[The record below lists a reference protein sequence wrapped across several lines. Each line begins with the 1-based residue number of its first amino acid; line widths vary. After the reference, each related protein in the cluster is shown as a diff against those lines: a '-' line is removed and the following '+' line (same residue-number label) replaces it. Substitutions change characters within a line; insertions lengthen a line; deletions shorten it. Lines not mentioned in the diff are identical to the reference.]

1 MTKAIIPTASNLQ
14 ELNNGEPE
22 NGVKWDTL
30 SDKEKLVL
38 MAMLVGKTDA
48 EALRLSPVKRTQFY
62 QYKERL
68 QPLKEQFISQLLSK
82 AAEILQGNVLKASE
96 TLTGLLDDENP
107 KTRQLAAESILDR
120 TIGRPNM
127 VQPQQTNNQ
136 IMNFTLIGVEQSK
149 IDALFRPKQSKE
161 PVVDTLPQEL
171 PPSDQVESE
180 IPFER
185 QNLL

>member
-1 MTKAIIPTASNLQ
+1 MTKSFIPRASNLQ
-14 ELNNGEPE
+14 EPTKGEPG

-62 QYKERL
+62 QYKEKL
-68 QPLKEQFISQLLSK
+68 QPLKEGFITQLLSK
-82 AAEILQGNVLKASE
+82 ATEILQGNVLKAAE
-96 TLTGLLDDENP
+96 TITELMDDENP

-120 TIGRPNM
+120 TVGRPNM
-127 VQPQQTNNQ
+127 AQPQQTNNQ

-149 IDALFRPKQSKE
+149 IDALFVPKQPAIVNNQAE
-161 PVVDTLPQEL
+161 NGLGT
-171 PPSDQVESE
+171 
-180 IPFER
+180 
-185 QNLL
+185 

>member
-1 MTKAIIPTASNLQ
+1 MTKALVPTASKLQ
-14 ELNNGEPE
+14 EPNKGEAE
-22 NGVKWDTL
+22 NDVKWDTL

-38 MAMLVGKTDA
+38 MAMLVGKTDS

-68 QPLKEQFISQLLSK
+68 QPLKEQLISQLLGK
-82 AAEILQGNVLKASE
+82 ATEILQGNVLKASE

-120 TIGRPNM
+120 TVGRPSM
-127 VQPQQTNNQ
+127 VQPQQTSNQ

-149 IDALFRPKQSKE
+149 IDALFIAKE
-161 PVVDTLPQEL
+161 SVG
-171 PPSDQVESE
+171 
-180 IPFER
+180 
-185 QNLL
+185 